1 VIVWRVATVVEVVRE
16 THRAWTMVLEVP
28 GWPGHVAGQHVD
40 ARLSAQDG
48 YQTQRSYSI
57 ALAPEDEP
65 LALAVERIEDG
76 EVSAFLT
83 GELRVGEALG
93 MRGPIG
99 GPFTWRTTPRVDG
112 VCAPC
117 RRGDARRNR
126 TRPGTATAHLH
137 LGE

>member
-57 ALAPEDEP
+57 ASAPEDEP

-76 EVSAFLT
+76 
-83 GELRVGEALG
+83 
-93 MRGPIG
+93 
-99 GPFTWRTTPRVDG
+99 
-112 VCAPC
+112 
-117 RRGDARRNR
+117 
-126 TRPGTATAHLH
+126 
-137 LGE
+137 